1 MNAIRAQKVV
11 EHVHPNSLLK
21 NTDERAAEEIRVVDD
36 EDIGRYG
43 QILWMSLERIQV
55 N

>member
-1 MNAIRAQKVV
+1 MSPQGHHQEQSDFRHMQTTRELARAVKSV
-11 EHVHPNSLLK
+11 
-21 NTDERAAEEIRVVDD
+21 
-36 EDIGRYG
+36 RYG